1 MSLKDFTRPTNAVKN
16 FSEPLP
22 KSNYEIHTPNA
33 PLSPKKRTI
42 REVAKEIVE
51 DWILTGKS
59 FPHAAPYLEA
69 MLCVEKPTDLYGAE
83 EARGIVQYFLSNVE
97 SWRGEVAR
105 KIKAELREIVK

>member
-1 MSLKDFTRPTNAVKN
+1 MRKTKYMSLKDFTRPTNAVKN

-51 DWILTGKS
+51 DWILTGYS
-59 FPHAAPYLEA
+59 LARAFR
-69 MLCVEKPTDLYGAE
+69 MLHRIWKQCSA
-83 EARGIVQYFLSNVE
+83 
-97 SWRGEVAR
+97 
-105 KIKAELREIVK
+105 